1 METFFSDLSA
11 TSVLFGAALVGCGV
25 IAVDTVAARFRKPAA
40 PPPPAFLI
48 ADVIAVDRDR
58 VTEVMWT
65 NPALLTVDQ
74 ARTLLEMQGSK
85 SKSELTRMMQRLG
98 TAVAHNPGRVYLVL
112 IES

>member
-1 METFFSDLSA
+1 METFFSDFSA

-25 IAVDTVAARFRKPAA
+25 IALDALAARFRKPAA
-40 PPPPAFLI
+40 PPPPPFLI

-85 SKSELTRMMQRLG
+85 CKFELNRLMQRLG
-98 TAVAHNPGRVYLVL
+98 TAAANCPGKLYLVL